1 MAFVIK
7 KLVAG
12 MAIACFAIGASQTV
26 LAKTTR
32 KASVTAVS
40 GIKAKAAKKAVARKG
55 AKAAKTDRPRAVKGK
70 AKARGSRVAAV
81 AAAAGPVKASLI
93 RPAVEEKREA
103 GVQIPEDQFVA
114 QQLRQQATGNLVLNS
129 ACAFM
134 FNQDNGRVLFEKNA
148 DSRLPVASLT
158 KLMSA
163 LVIMRSDLPMNE
175 EVTVER
181 EDYNLPSSSFSRL
194 RVGMTL
200 SRSDLLHVALTGS
213 DNRAIHALARSYPG
227 GLQAFV
233 RKMNETAK
241 ELGLKNTSFEEP
253 TGLSVN
259 NRSTAREI
267 TRVAAEAYRYPMIR
281 KYSTT
286 PNIELPTQAGL
297 IHVRSTNR
305 LIREGNWDI
314 GLQKTGYTG
323 AAGHCMVV
331 QSEVGGNR
339 VLMVVLNST
348 SNNSRVSDIK
358 KMRSWYEKQLGVK
371 DGSAKLPYNLM

>member
-26 LAKTTR
+26 LAKTAR
-32 KASVTAVS
+32 KAPVTAVS
-40 GIKAKAAKKAVARKG
+40 GTKAKVAKKVAARKG
-55 AKAAKTDRPRAVKGK
+55 AKAAKADQPRAVKGR
-70 AKARGSRVAAV
+70 AKARGARVA

-114 QQLRQQATGNLVLNS
+114 QQLRQQTTGNLVLNS
-129 ACAFM
+129 ACACM

-213 DNRAIHALARSYPG
+213 DNRAIHALA
-227 GLQAFV
+227 
-233 RKMNETAK
+233 
-241 ELGLKNTSFEEP
+241 
-253 TGLSVN
+253 
-259 NRSTAREI
+259 
-267 TRVAAEAYRYPMIR
+267 
-281 KYSTT
+281 
-286 PNIELPTQAGL
+286 
-297 IHVRSTNR
+297 
-305 LIREGNWDI
+305 
-314 GLQKTGYTG
+314 
-323 AAGHCMVV
+323 
-331 QSEVGGNR
+331 
-339 VLMVVLNST
+339 
-348 SNNSRVSDIK
+348 
-358 KMRSWYEKQLGVK
+358 
-371 DGSAKLPYNLM
+371 